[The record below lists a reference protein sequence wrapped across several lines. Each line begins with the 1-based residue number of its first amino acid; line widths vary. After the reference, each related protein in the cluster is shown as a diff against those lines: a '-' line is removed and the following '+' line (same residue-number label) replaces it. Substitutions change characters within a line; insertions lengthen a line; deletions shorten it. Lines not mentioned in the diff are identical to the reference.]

1 MKTWPSVYFIL
12 LSVLLGLN
20 QFPPEEAEGPA
31 LWPPPGRR
39 GVTQVRAVG
48 ENRHRRRYGDR
59 APGRFLK
66 PPTEKHAGGGG
77 LGLCPP
83 RLEEPRSPRRGA
95 HSVALGP
102 GTRSESHSGSFHGR
116 RRRWDATPTEVAD
129 RGTNCSGLRAACA
142 GDRAAGDTREKRG
155 PSLRT
160 PGPWRWAGTWPRTPE
175 RLAL

>member
-1 MKTWPSVYFIL
+1 MFYSGSTSSPPRKPRGR
-12 LSVLLGLN
+12 LSGLR
-20 QFPPEEAEGPA
+20 PEGAA
-31 LWPPPGRR
+31 LRRR

-102 GTRSESHSGSFHGR
+102 GTRSESHFGSFHGR

-129 RGTNCSGLRAACA
+129 RGTNCSGLGAACA

-155 PSLRT
+155 PSSRT